1 LSPGGLEARPASAL
15 ADRLPSRWRRRG
27 ALSAG
32 GAILIVFG
40 MVILFAHVIAPIDPQ
55 AIATRVRLR
64 PPSAEYWFGTD
75 RLGRDI
81 FSRTVFGTSAS
92 LAVGLAVACLSAAL
106 GLALGLIAGAVRGV
120 DGIIMRCLDAIMA
133 VPGIL
138 IAIAAISVAGP
149 SIATVV
155 LALGINEMPR
165 VARLVRSLVLS
176 LREEP
181 FVEAAFV
188 LGSPR
193 WRIILDHMLPGVIA
207 PLAVLTTHIAASA
220 MLLEAT
226 LSFLGCGLPPD
237 VPTWGNIMADGRI
250 LFRVAPW
257 IILFPGLTLSTA
269 VLAINLFGDGL
280 RDLLDPRASV
290 HEV

>member
-1 LSPGGLEARPASAL
+1 LNAGSLEAP
-15 ADRLPSRWRRRG
+15 LPSTPTGGRVNRWRRHG
-27 ALSAG
+27 ALYAG
-32 GAILIVFG
+32 GAILVLFG
-40 MVILFAHVIAPIDPQ
+40 IVILFAHVIAPIDPQ
-55 AIATRVRLR
+55 AIATRARLR

-75 RLGRDI
+75 RLGRDV
-81 FSRTVFGTSAS
+81 FSRIVFGTSAS
-92 LAVGLAVACLSAAL
+92 LAVGLAVAGLSAAL
-106 GLALGLIAGAVRGV
+106 GVVLGLIAGAVRGV

-138 IAIAAISVAGP
+138 IAIAAISVASP
-149 SIATVV
+149 SITTVV
-155 LALGINEMPR
+155 LALGVNEMPR
-165 VARLVRSLVLS
+165 VARLVRGIVLS

-193 WRIILDHMLPGVIA
+193 WRIVLGHMLPGVVA

-257 IILFPGLTLSTA
+257 IILFPGMTLSIA

-280 RDLLDPRASV
+280 RDLLDPRASI
-290 HEV
+290 HEA